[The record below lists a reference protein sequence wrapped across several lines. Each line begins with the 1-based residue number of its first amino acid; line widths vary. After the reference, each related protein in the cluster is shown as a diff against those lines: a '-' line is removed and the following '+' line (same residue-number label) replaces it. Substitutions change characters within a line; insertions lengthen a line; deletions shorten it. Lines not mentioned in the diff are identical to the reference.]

1 MNYKPDEGTLIA
13 FLYGE
18 LDAKEAEKVTAY
30 LEQHPEENVR
40 LNSLSEVSSIMGS
53 IRDKEV
59 IAPPIFL
66 GDSDSKPLWNQSYFR
81 VITGIAASILFIL
94 VAGRLLGPEISYT
107 NGELRISFGNSNSNN
122 SNQIANYQLT
132 EEKIQGMI
140 QASLTKNNEDLKAQW
155 SDDQQKLVQSVS
167 NLNSKEINDLVR
179 NASQASQQQVRS
191 FVSGLQEQNL
201 KLMKD
206 YLQLSGADQKKYMES
221 LLVDFSNYLQEQRK
235 QDLMIVQ
242 SKVNSIEKN
251 SNQFKQ
257 ETEQILASLISSP
270 STKKNY

>member
-13 FLYGE
+13 SLYGE
-18 LDAKEAEKVTAY
+18 LDAKESEKVAAY
-30 LEQHPEENVR
+30 LEQHPEEKAK
-40 LNSLSEVSSIMGS
+40 LNALSGVSEIMGH

-66 GDSDSKPLWNQSYFR
+66 GDSGTKPLWHNGYFR
-81 VITGIAASILFIL
+81 VITGIAASILFLL

-107 NGELRISFGNSNSNN
+107 NGELKISFGKS
-122 SNQIANYQLT
+122 SNQKTDSQLT
-132 EEKIQGMI
+132 EDKIQGMI
-140 QASLTKNNEDLKAQW
+140 QNSLAKNNEDLKAQW
-155 SDDQQKLVQSVS
+155 SDDQQKLVRSVA
-167 NLNSKEINDLVR
+167 NLNSTEINNLVR
-179 NASQASQQQVRS
+179 DASQASQQQVRS

-270 STKKNY
+270 SPKKNY

>member
-13 FLYGE
+13 YLYGE
-18 LDAKEAEKVTAY
+18 LDAKESEKVAMY
-30 LEQHPEENVR
+30 LEQHPQEKAK
-40 LNSLSEVSSIMGS
+40 LNSLSDVSGIMGN

-66 GDSDSKPLWNQSYFR
+66 GDSDSKPLWNQGYFR

-107 NGELRISFGNSNSNN
+107 NGELKISFGKN
-122 SNQIANYQLT
+122 SNQPVDNRLT
-132 EEKIQGMI
+132 EAKIQSMI
-140 QASLTKNNEDLKAQW
+140 QASLTKNNEELKAQW
-155 SDDQQKLVQSVS
+155 SDDQRKLVQSVA
-167 NLNSKEINDLVR
+167 NLNSSEINNLVKS
-179 NASQASQQQVRS
+179 ASQASQQQVRS

-206 YLQLSGADQKKYMES
+206 YLQLSSNDQKKYMET
-221 LLVDFSNYLQEQRK
+221 LLVDFSNYLQDQRK

-242 SKVNSIEKN
+242 SKVSNLEKN
-251 SNQFKQ
+251 SNLFKQ

-270 STKKNY
+270 SNKKNY